1 MKDFSFYL
9 VTDPHYYDSSFK
21 RTGSAYEERSK
32 TDQKCVAETP
42 AIIDAGFE
50 QIAND
55 KSTDIV
61 LIPGDLVYRGEYQSH
76 VGFREKL
83 YKLRDSGKKIY
94 LITARHDYAEDPV
107 EFDGD
112 KTIPVKGMER
122 DELRDFYREF
132 GFDGAISEHRE
143 SMSYVTQLADGIR
156 LLALNCDGDCK
167 DFKGIWDDQMDWALE
182 QIKAAHESGMDIK
195 IALGEYENYQRPDF
209 ERTKRIN
216 PAYTKIEKT
225 WEEQRLYIKKAI
237 EKLSAEHKK
246 EIESQLDKLIP
257 KEPFGCFEESGEAG
271 REYQIGDNRISF
283 NSFGGVKSLTVGGR
297 EIIAEND
304 SPCITYDSYGAD
316 DYNYW
321 FTHYSRDLDKTAH
334 WAFADFGKP
343 NIDKIADKYKQGRFA
358 YKLENLTVSQEYN
371 RFSALAELHID
382 GYFYENLGAPQVFQI
397 KYTLE
402 SNRLT
407 AELLWQNKPA
417 NRLPESIMLHI
428 YPKSEKISFTKLG
441 RKIDPFDI
449 VKNGNRN
456 IAAVESIELDGVKIT
471 NLHSPLV
478 GIGKGKILHFDNEY
492 SPLSDGIAYVLY
504 DNIWGTNFPLWYGDN
519 AYFKYDIEF

>member
-50 QIAND
+50 QIASD

-122 DELRDFYREF
+122 EELRDFYREF

-167 DFKGIWDDQMDWALE
+167 DFKGIWDDQMNWALE
-182 QIKAAHESGMDIK
+182 QIKDAHESGNYIFAMTHYPLLPFSSVMYLLGDAKLTNWQETANKLADAGVDLIFTGHMHAQAVTEYTSPGGNKITDVQTGCFVGCPCAYRKVTFKENNTVADIK
-195 IALGEYENYQRPDF
+195 SYTIEDFDYDRGGKTAQEYFQWRFDRMITDMLDAMAYDF
-209 ERTKRIN
+209 
-216 PAYTKIEKT
+216 
-225 WEEQRLYIKKAI
+225 
-237 EKLSAEHKK
+237 
-246 EIESQLDKLIP
+246 DKFSWL
-257 KEPFGCFEESGEAG
+257 
-271 REYQIGDNRISF
+271 
-283 NSFGGVKSLTVGGR
+283 FGGPEKNKKLRKPITAVGKLLQKLT
-297 EIIAEND
+297 
-304 SPCITYDSYGAD
+304 
-316 DYNYW
+316 
-321 FTHYSRDLDKTAH
+321 LK
-334 WAFADFGKP
+334 
-343 NIDKIADKYKQGRFA
+343 
-358 YKLENLTVSQEYN
+358 
-371 RFSALAELHID
+371 
-382 GYFYENLGAPQVFQI
+382 
-397 KYTLE
+397 
-402 SNRLT
+402 
-407 AELLWQNKPA
+407 
-417 NRLPESIMLHI
+417 
-428 YPKSEKISFTKLG
+428 KLG
-441 RKIDPFDI
+441 RMFCFRVDK
-449 VKNGNRN
+449 
-456 IAAVESIELDGVKIT
+456 SIEDRLVKDVGVELVRNVFVGNEPYVKGTPMYEAMAKLLKRLHPIT
-471 NLHSPLV
+471 HIIEKKAGSKNPLLADIDTFV
-478 GIGKGKILHFDNEY
+478 
-492 SPLSDGIAYVLY
+492 LSMMGDEKQRDY
-504 DNIWGTNFPLWYGDN
+504 DAVIEINRRQ
-519 AYFKYDIEF
+519 FK

>member
-50 QIAND
+50 QIASD

-122 DELRDFYREF
+122 EELRDFYREF

-167 DFKGIWDDQMDWALE
+167 DFKGIWDDQMNWALE
-182 QIKAAHESGMDIK
+182 QIKDAHES
-195 IALGEYENYQRPDF
+195 
-209 ERTKRIN
+209 
-216 PAYTKIEKT
+216 
-225 WEEQRLYIKKAI
+225 
-237 EKLSAEHKK
+237 
-246 EIESQLDKLIP
+246 
-257 KEPFGCFEESGEAG
+257 
-271 REYQIGDNRISF
+271 RISF

-358 YKLENLTVSQEYN
+358 YKLENLTVSQETN
-371 RFSALAELHID
+371 RFFALAELHID
-382 GYFYENLGAPQVFQI
+382 GYFYESLGAPQVFQI

-417 NRLPESIMLHI
+417 NRLPESIMFHV
-428 YPKSEKISFTKLG
+428 YPRSEKVSFTKLG
-441 RKIDPFDI
+441 RKINPFDI
-449 VKNGNRN
+449 AKNGNRN
-456 IAAVESIELDGVKIT
+456 IAAVENIELDGVKIT

-504 DNIWGTNFPLWYGDN
+504 DNIWGTNFPLWYSDN